1 MGAAGRGVPATG
13 LHSEQLRALRNI
25 IGCTGITAVSPPPV
39 EEERKVVQRKELGIA
54 VIGSGRIGTLRAVMA
69 AAHPAVKFLAVSDRD
84 PARAEKLAARTG
96 AQFHSADNLEV
107 ISRPEVNA
115 VIVST
120 IELEHTLPI
129 MQALELGKPVL
140 VEKPLA
146 LDLAEAD
153 KLIAAITKLRGDL
166 RVGYSRRYKDRY
178 LLAKEQIVQGRLGHI
193 TSAAARV
200 YNSRSQAAQTLKR
213 LPENSSVSGLTY
225 YIDLMN
231 WLLDGNRAV
240 EVFARGQGGVLKDT
254 GYNTNDVTWAIVT
267 FADGAVVNFGV
278 CYALPQ
284 HYPSLGHAARVEVI
298 GTEGVM
304 ILDDDHADQLMYSNV
319 GVPHVYIPDHHVN
332 MVFLGSGTPGD
343 WALGEF
349 QGPVASETRAWLDHL
364 ATGRACVLATPQD
377 ARRTLEISLA
387 IERSLQTGAA
397 VQLPLEN

>member
-1 MGAAGRGVPATG
+1 
-13 LHSEQLRALRNI
+13 L
-25 IGCTGITAVSPPPV
+25 
-39 EEERKVVQRKELGIA
+39 QRKDLGIA

-69 AAHPAVKFLAVSDRD
+69 SRHPAVKFLAVSDRD
-84 PARAEKLAARTG
+84 PERARKLAAQTG

-107 ISRPEVNA
+107 ISRPEVTA

-146 LDLAEAD
+146 LDLTEAD
-153 KLIAAITKLRGDL
+153 KLIAAVAKAGGDL
-166 RVGYSRRYKDRY
+166 RVGFSRRYKDRY
-178 LLAKEQIVQGRLGHI
+178 LLAKEQIVQGRLGRI

-200 YNSRSQAAQTLKR
+200 YNSRSQAMQTLKR

-225 YIDLMN
+225 YVDLIN
-231 WLLDGNRAV
+231 WLLEGNPAV
-240 EVFARGQGGVLKDT
+240 EVFARGQGSVLKET

-304 ILDDDHADQLMYSNV
+304 ILDDDHTDQLMYSNV
-319 GVPHVYIPDHHVN
+319 GVPHVYIPDHSVN

-349 QGPVASETRAWLDHL
+349 QGPVASESRAWLDYL
-364 ATGRACVLATPQD
+364 STGRACVLATPQD
-377 ARRTLEISLA
+377 ARRALEISLA
-387 IERSLQTGAA
+387 IERSLKTGAA
-397 VQLPLEN
+397 VKLPLAD